1 MVLTGGCRCGA
12 CRYDIAGQTL
22 PPVYACHC
30 HICQRWSG
38 SAFSL
43 QALVP
48 EAALSVTGPVVIYEI
63 TTKDRTSSQRV
74 CGVCH
79 SRLYNTNTR
88 RPCVAVVRAGTLDRS
103 EELVCMAH
111 IYTAYK
117 QRWVEIPDDVPH
129 WAEAAAP
136 AEFAAALTRSA
147 PLPPSPSA
155 S

>member
-1 MVLTGGCRCGA
+1 MTVTGSCRCGA
-12 CRYDIAGQTL
+12 CRYEIAVEAL

-43 QALVP
+43 QAIVP
-48 EAALSVTGPVVIYEI
+48 EAALSVAGPLVVYDI
-63 TTKDRTSSQRV
+63 TTEDRTSSQRV

-88 RPCVAVVRAGTLDRS
+88 RPGMAVVRAGTLDRS
-103 EELVCMAH
+103 EELACRAH
-111 IYTAYK
+111 IFTASK
-117 QRWVEIPDDVPH
+117 QAWVAIPDGVPS
-129 WAEAAAP
+129 WRDAAP
-136 AEFAAALTRSA
+136 AADFAAALTRSV
-147 PLPPSPSA
+147 PPPPSPSA